1 MLRCCKSEHFQ
12 ERDPSCLWVA
22 FATSWSQ
29 PYDAEAPVEPYNPIH
44 WIFSNY
50 IPGQSWRGSCLFSLE
65 FISESFGRP
74 GVKGLSTFLVP
85 LMWNMWSQSNVETV
99 IAHWLLFVMF
109 IEAERVDEKIVSWRI
124 SCNSWITA
132 TTRHVATRVGSFRN
146 GLLKSKPYLICL
158 FPMILIYLF
167 WQRGGNSC
175 KWLAHTAFDSD
186 RVEGK
191 LGSVEPSSG
200 GWIRFPNTETSSRQW
215 MDLL

>member
-44 WIFSNY
+44 WILSNY
-50 IPGQSWRGSCLFSLE
+50 IPGQSWRGSCLFSPE

-74 GVKGLSTFLVP
+74 RVKGLSTFLVP

-124 SCNSWITA
+124 LVTVELRRQPGMSPPELDRFEMDEAIFNLFVFQWFWFIFSG
-132 TTRHVATRVGSFRN
+132 REVATLVN
-146 GLLKSKPYLICL
+146 GLHTQPLTGLKANCAP
-158 FPMILIYLF
+158 
-167 WQRGGNSC
+167 
-175 KWLAHTAFDSD
+175 
-186 RVEGK
+186 
-191 LGSVEPSSG
+191 
-200 GWIRFPNTETSSRQW
+200 
-215 MDLL
+215 

>member
-29 PYDAEAPVEPYNPIH
+29 PYDAEAPVKPYNAIH
-44 WIFSNY
+44 WILSNY
-50 IPGQSWRGSCLFSLE
+50 IPGQSWRGSCLFSPE

-74 GVKGLSTFLVP
+74 GVKGLSTVLVP

-146 GLLKSKPYLICL
+146 GLLEFKAIFNL
-158 FPMILIYLF
+158 FVFQWF
-167 WQRGGNSC
+167 WFIFSGREVATLVNG
-175 KWLAHTAFDSD
+175 LHTQPLTGLRANCA
-186 RVEGK
+186 
-191 LGSVEPSSG
+191 P
-200 GWIRFPNTETSSRQW
+200 
-215 MDLL
+215 

>member
-44 WIFSNY
+44 WILSNY
-50 IPGQSWRGSCLFSLE
+50 IPGQSWRGSCLFSPE

-85 LMWNMWSQSNVETV
+85 LMWNIWSQSNVETV

-146 GLLKSKPYLICL
+146 GLLEFNLICL
-158 FPMILIYLF
+158 FSNDFDLSFLAER
-167 WQRGGNSC
+167 WQLLQMACTHSR
-175 KWLAHTAFDSD
+175 WL
-186 RVEGK
+186 RQ
-191 LGSVEPSSG
+191 
-200 GWIRFPNTETSSRQW
+200 GWMQIGLRRA
-215 MDLL
+215 LLQRMN